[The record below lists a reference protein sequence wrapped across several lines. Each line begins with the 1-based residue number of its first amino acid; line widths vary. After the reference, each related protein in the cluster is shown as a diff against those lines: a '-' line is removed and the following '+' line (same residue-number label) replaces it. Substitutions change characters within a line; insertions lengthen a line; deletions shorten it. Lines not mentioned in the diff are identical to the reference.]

1 MTNKIAVVIA
11 QDTHINSAIG
21 LCMPSIE
28 LDDGGH
34 YRASRGQRWLWDCFN
49 DFVDQV
55 KAIKSNGYKIVVVL
69 NGDVGE
75 LDVKR
80 RSSQLVSSNKA
91 TIMRLA
97 IETLSPLVDVADAVF
112 VVRGTLA
119 HTGKSAWLEEAIAQ
133 DFDNV
138 VSGNESVASF
148 WHLRHVFSGVRYDIT
163 HHARMGGIKR
173 TQANYA
179 NMLAFDTIAA
189 YHAMEAPVPHVIYRG
204 HNHRRADSG
213 SNFGNTI
220 AILGPAWQ
228 LATEFVYRI
237 GAENSL
243 ASVGGDIFLCAD
255 GAKKW
260 QPVNY
265 QLPNLGRKIWAMK
278 M

>member
-21 LCMPSIE
+21 LCIPSIE
-28 LDDGGH
+28 LDDGGQ
-34 YRASRGQRWLWDCFN
+34 YRASRGQRWLWDCFS

-55 KAIKSNGYKIVVVL
+55 RAIKDHKIVVVL
-69 NGDVGE
+69 NGDLGE

-112 VVRGTLA
+112 VLRGTLA
-119 HTGKSAWLEEAIAQ
+119 HSGKSSWLEEAIAQ

-148 WHLRHVFSGVRYDIT
+148 WHLRHVFSNVRFDIT
-163 HHARMGGIKR
+163 HHARMGGIAR

-179 NMLAFDTIAA
+179 NMLAFDTISA
-189 YHAMEAPVPHVIYRG
+189 YHAMEAPAPHIIYRG

-237 GAENSL
+237 GAENSI
-243 ASVGGDIFLCAD
+243 AHIGGDVFYCDD
-255 GAKKW
+255 GEVSW
-260 QPVNY
+260 QPHKY
-265 QLPNLGRKIWAMK
+265 KLPNLGRKVWAMR